1 MSTPAQDELRR
12 GWCPST
18 LRPMETGDGWLVR
31 LHPPGARLDP
41 TQMRRIAALARQHGN
56 GLVEIS
62 ARGNLQ
68 IRGVKPQAHPA
79 LVASLLAE
87 QLVDE
92 HDGEG
97 PQRLTLVS
105 PLAGDAAGQSLSSH
119 PEEHRRRVSTDGPD
133 GSGASGSILRDAI
146 SKEMTPQDEGSGE
159 RIELIDAAALAD
171 AIEHAGRQVLGLPA
185 KICVVVDGGG
195 ALSLDAFSGDIRVL
209 ATSRDSIAIGF
220 PGEVWFGPVD
230 VPSAPEHVARLLQG
244 FAAHHRHAPQTIR
257 RLRDLPE
264 DALAALV
271 AASGLPRTHAPAPR
285 PAAKRAGLL
294 KGHGGR
300 FAAIIGLPF
309 GRSDAATL
317 DRLCALAE
325 SFGDGDIRLSP
336 WRGIAFRGL
345 RRSDAA
351 ALLGLGDELG
361 LITDDDDPRLS
372 VQACAG
378 KPACLRAQTPTMAD
392 AALLAQAAAKLLAGG
407 LTMHVSGCVKSC
419 AHPGPSALTLVGR
432 DGHYDVVIDGTTRD
446 AAFAEL
452 DLCEIMTRLQPGQ
465 DIHARLVAAGRVTG
479 P

>member
-1 MSTPAQDELRR
+1 MSAPAQDELRR

-31 LHPPGARLDP
+31 PHPPGARLNP
-41 TQMRRIAALARQHGN
+41 AQLRRIAALARHHGN

-105 PLAGDAAGQSLSSH
+105 PLAGHTHSPH
-119 PEEHRRRVSTDGPD
+119 PEERSGRIASRRMLQGTPLELAESSFETQ
-133 GSGASGSILRDAI
+133 GSRLA
-146 SKEMTPQDEGSGE
+146 PQDEGSEGG
-159 RIELIDAAALAD
+159 IGELIDAAALAEVVE
-171 AIEHAGRQVLGLPA
+171 AAARGIAGLPA
-185 KICVVVDGGG
+185 KTCVVVDDGGT
-195 ALSLDAFSGDIRVL
+195 LSLDGFPADIRVQGI
-209 ATSRDSIAIGF
+209 AGKVAIGL
-220 PGEVWFGPVD
+220 PGAIWLGPIEADAAAD
-230 VPSAPEHVARLLQG
+230 VTARLLAA

-271 AASGLPRTHAPAPR
+271 EATGLPRTHAPAPR
-285 PAAKRAGLL
+285 PAPRRAGLF
-294 KGHGGR
+294 KGRGDR
-300 FAAIIGLPF
+300 VAAIIGLPF

-317 DRLCALAE
+317 DRLCAMAE

-345 RRSDAA
+345 RRSDAD

-392 AALLAQAAAKLLAGG
+392 AALLAQATAKLLAGG

-432 DGHYDVVIDGTTRD
+432 DGRYGVVIDGTTRD

>member
-1 MSTPAQDELRR
+1 MLQGTPLE
-12 GWCPST
+12 
-18 LRPMETGDGWLVR
+18 
-31 LHPPGARLDP
+31 
-41 TQMRRIAALARQHGN
+41 
-56 GLVEIS
+56 
-62 ARGNLQ
+62 
-68 IRGVKPQAHPA
+68 
-79 LVASLLAE
+79 LAE
-87 QLVDE
+87 SSFETQ
-92 HDGEG
+92 GS
-97 PQRLTLVS
+97 RL
-105 PLAGDAAGQSLSSH
+105 A
-119 PEEHRRRVSTDGPD
+119 
-133 GSGASGSILRDAI
+133 
-146 SKEMTPQDEGSGE
+146 PQDEGSEGG
-159 RIELIDAAALAD
+159 IGELIDAAALAEVVE
-171 AIEHAGRQVLGLPA
+171 AAARGIAGLPA
-185 KICVVVDGGG
+185 KTCVVVDDGGT
-195 ALSLDAFSGDIRVL
+195 LSLDGFPADIRVQGI
-209 ATSRDSIAIGF
+209 AGKVAIGL
-220 PGEVWFGPVD
+220 PGAIWLGPIEADAAAD
-230 VPSAPEHVARLLQG
+230 VTARLLAA
-244 FAAHHRHAPQTIR
+244 FAAHHRHALQTIR

-285 PAAKRAGLL
+285 PAAKRAGLFT
-294 KGHGGR
+294 GHGGR
-300 FAAIIGLPF
+300 FAVIIGLPF

-325 SFGDGDIRLSP
+325 SSGDGDIRLSP

-345 RRSDAA
+345 KPAEAD

>member
-1 MSTPAQDELRR
+1 MSAPAQDELRR

-92 HDGEG
+92 HDGQG

-105 PLAGDAAGQSLSSH
+105 PLAGDGAGRPLSPH
-119 PEEHRRRVSTDGPD
+119 PEERRRRVSKDGPD

-146 SKEMTPQDEGSGE
+146 SKEMAPQDEGSGE
-159 RIELIDAAALAD
+159 RIEPVDAAALAEV
-171 AIEHAGRQVLGLPA
+171 IEAVVRGIADLPA
-185 KICVVVDGGG
+185 KTCVVVDDGG
-195 ALSLDAFSGDIRVL
+195 ALSLDGFPADIRVQGI
-209 ATSRDSIAIGF
+209 AGKVAIGL
-220 PGEVWFGPVD
+220 PGAIWLGPIEADAAAD
-230 VPSAPEHVARLLQG
+230 VTARLLAA
-244 FAAHHRHAPQTIR
+244 FAAHHRHALQTIR

-285 PAAKRAGLL
+285 PAAKRAGLFT
-294 KGHGGR
+294 GHGGR

-317 DRLCALAE
+317 DLLCAMAE

-345 RRSDAA
+345 RRSDAD

-392 AALLAQAAAKLLAGG
+392 AALLAQAATKLLAGG